1 MESKKIKM
9 GIVGLNRGKDVI
21 TTTWGDP
28 LFTLTAICDKN
39 PDRLKEGK
47 KHFEKLGAEN
57 LFSTT
62 DLDELLRSDI
72 DAVLIATDATL
83 HTPQVIKALEAGKH
97 VISEIPT
104 VNSIEEARQLKAAVM
119 AHPRQKYMCA
129 ENCCFWAFIDSWKK
143 MHDAGRF
150 GEVVYAE
157 SEYLHASEP
166 DTFVPLPDGY
176 WRASYNAI
184 KYLTHNL
191 GPLLYILDDRCVSV
205 SCIEPPMRYN
215 PYKSG
220 SENGIALFRTA
231 KGRAIRIFIGFG
243 VYVGFDHNFALYGT
257 KGSIL
262 TDKTKPYK
270 EAHSFAKM
278 YDTPGTFEEAMEIP
292 LGTSYSK
299 KNLSGHGG
307 ADSKMMHEFFRCI
320 LEDTKPPID
329 VDLGIA
335 MAIPGIYAHESAMN
349 GGALVEIPEIL

>member
-1 MESKKIKM
+1 MKRIKIYY
-9 GIVGLNRGKDVI
+9 VLRTVFSA
-21 TTTWGDP
+21 
-28 LFTLTAICDKN
+28 LACVA
-39 PDRLKEGK
+39 
-47 KHFEKLGAEN
+47 LGAFV
-57 LFSTT
+57 LWA
-62 DLDELLRSDI
+62 
-72 DAVLIATDATL
+72 DAYSVEVFDVLLIALGLLSVAFEL
-83 HTPQVIKALEAGKH
+83 PVLVLSLRAALKRKGWEW
-97 VISEIPT
+97 
-104 VNSIEEARQLKAAVM
+104 L
-119 AHPRQKYMCA
+119 
-129 ENCCFWAFIDSWKK
+129 
-143 MHDAGRF
+143 
-150 GEVVYAE
+150 
-157 SEYLHASEP
+157 
-166 DTFVPLPDGY
+166 
-176 WRASYNAI
+176 
-184 KYLTHNL
+184 
-191 GPLLYILDDRCVSV
+191 SV
-205 SCIEPPMRYN
+205 
-215 PYKSG
+215 
-220 SENGIALFRTA
+220 ALSA
-231 KGRAIRIFIGFG
+231 IFIGFG